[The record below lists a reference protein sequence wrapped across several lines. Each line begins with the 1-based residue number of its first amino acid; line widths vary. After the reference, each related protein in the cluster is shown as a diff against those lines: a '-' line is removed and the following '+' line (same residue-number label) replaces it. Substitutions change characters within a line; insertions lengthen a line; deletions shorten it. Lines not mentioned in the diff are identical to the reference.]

1 MKNNGNKKKAG
12 QMNFKRKSIPMKIA
26 NKAMLSTC
34 KIKIK
39 EKNNKYLKHGTGFF
53 MKVSNSLG
61 CLITNYH
68 VIGNDKVYEYIELET
83 CNNIKMKLDL
93 SNRYMKFFNK
103 PTDITIIEIKNTDI
117 IYKDI
122 EFLRYDSN
130 YINGYDIYK
139 NIDVFTIEYPFGE
152 NASSASGLILNIY
165 DFQFDHNIPTEEG
178 SSGCPIIL
186 LNSNIN
192 YLDVLLYY

>member
-1 MKNNGNKKKAG
+1 MKNNGNKMKAG

-39 EKNNKYLKHGTGFF
+39 EKNNKDFKHGTGFF

-68 VIGNDKVYEYIELET
+68 VIGNDKVYEYIELEIW
-83 CNNIKMKLDL
+83 NNKKMKLDL

-103 PTDITIIEIKNTDI
+103 P
-117 IYKDI
+117 
-122 EFLRYDSN
+122 
-130 YINGYDIYK
+130 YI
-139 NIDVFTIEYPFGE
+139 
-152 NASSASGLILNIY
+152 
-165 DFQFDHNIPTEEG
+165 
-178 SSGCPIIL
+178 
-186 LNSNIN
+186 
-192 YLDVLLYY
+192 